1 MHFGKRRPVMLDAN
15 LAARLDAIK
24 AAQGIAVAE
33 QVRRAIKLWLDTVE
47 PSALEEP
54 EQSDPDM
61 PAPQAMIGRVR
72 S

>member
-1 MHFGKRRPVMLDAN
+1 MLDAD

-33 QVRRAIKLWLDTVE
+33 QVRRAIRLWLETIDRTGA
-47 PSALEEP
+47 SAAERSSE
-54 EQSDPDM
+54 DPT
-61 PAPQAMIGRVR
+61 QHLKR